1 MLYHLLFPLSEWSER
16 LSFLNLFKYITF
28 RTIGATLTA
37 LLLSFLLG
45 PWMIRTLRVMQKKGQ
60 PIRADGPQRHIIEK
74 KGTPT
79 MGGILILIALV
90 GPTLLWA
97 DLSNIFVWAVLFTT
111 IGFGA
116 IGFWDDS
123 RKLLWNNP
131 KGVPARVRLLLQIAI
146 ALVVALTLKFHGS
159 GQFGYLSV
167 PFFKTISFNLGWLFF
182 PFVVLVIVGSG
193 NAVNLTDGLDGLA
206 IGQVLLVAASF
217 AIISYVAGHVRFAN
231 YLGIPYIAGAGELTV
246 FCGALLGASLG
257 FLWFNAYPAQVFM
270 GDVGA
275 LALGAALGGVALV
288 THHEIVLGI
297 VGGVFVMETLSVMVQ
312 VASFK
317 LIGRRVFRMAPIHH
331 HFELKGWAEPKII
344 VRFWIISVIL
354 ALVGL
359 ATLKVR

>member
-1 MLYHLLFPLSEWSER
+1 MLYHLLFPLSEWSGY

-28 RTIGATLTA
+28 RTVGAILTA

-60 PIRADGPQRHIIEK
+60 PIRTDGPQRHIVEK

-79 MGGILILIALV
+79 MGGTLILVAIV

-97 DLSNIFVWAVLFTT
+97 DLGNAFIWMVLLTT
-111 IGFGA
+111 LGFGA

-131 KGVPARVRLLLQIAI
+131 KGVPARTRLLLQILI
-146 ALVVALTLKFHGS
+146 ALGAALLLKFHGS
-159 GQFGYLSV
+159 GQFGLLTV
-167 PFFKTISFNLGWLFF
+167 PFFKHVLPDLGWLFL
-182 PFVVLVIVGSG
+182 PFAVLVIVGSG

-206 IGQVLLVAASF
+206 IGQTLLVAASF
-217 AIISYVAGHVRFAN
+217 AIISYVTGHVHFAN
-231 YLGIPYIAGAGELTV
+231 YLGIVYVPGAGEMTV
-246 FCGALLGASLG
+246 FCGAMLGASLG

-275 LALGAALGGVALV
+275 LALGAALGSVALV
-288 THHEIVLGI
+288 THHEIVLFI
-297 VGGVFVMETLSVMVQ
+297 TGGVFVMETLSVVLQ

-317 LIGRRVFRMAPIHH
+317 MIGRRVFRMAPIHH

-359 ATLKVR
+359 ATLKIR